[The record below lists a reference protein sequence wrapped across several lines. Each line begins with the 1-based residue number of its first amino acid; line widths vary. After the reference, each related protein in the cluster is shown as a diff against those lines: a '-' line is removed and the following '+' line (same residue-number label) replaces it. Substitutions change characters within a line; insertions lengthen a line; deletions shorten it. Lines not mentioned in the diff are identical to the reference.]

1 MTATIGY
8 MSSEVVAYVALSI
21 DGYIARDDGSVDFLE
36 RFSTDEYGFHDFF
49 DTIDALVMGSATYEQ
64 ILGFGWPYGDT
75 PGLVLTTRDLATPEE
90 ATISFSAAPTGEAI
104 RTYAM
109 AFERRIW
116 VVGGGKVITAAL
128 LAGAVD
134 ILEMYVMPIAL
145 GSGVPLF
152 EESYTG
158 RLDLREARSFTNG
171 VVRLEYLT
179 AP

>member
-21 DGYIARDDGSVDFLE
+21 DGYIAQDDGSVDFLE

-49 DTIDALVMGSATYEQ
+49 DTIDAVVMGSATYEQ

-152 EESYTG
+152 EEPYTG

>member
-75 PGLVLTTRDLATPEE
+75 PGLVLTTRDLDTPEE
-90 ATISFSAAPTGEAI
+90 ATIRFSAVPTGKAI
-104 RTYAM
+104 RDYAT

-116 VVGGGKVITAAL
+116 VVGGGNVITN
-128 LAGAVD
+128 GIQQGGID
-134 ILEMYVMPIAL
+134 TLEMYVMPVVLGTGVAL
-145 GSGVPLF
+145 FTQELDGPLTLT
-152 EESYTG
+152 SSDT
-158 RLDLREARSFTNG
+158 FTNG
-171 VVRLEYLT
+171 VVRLVYAT
-179 AP
+179 SP